1 MKRSDDWISEL
12 HYKEFVKPKF
22 QPKDFYWEGGVMVM
36 TEEYHKRRGSCCGS
50 GCRHC
55 PYSPPYVKLNK
66 TLRDYNKN
74 QRSTN

>member
-1 MKRSDDWISEL
+1 MTSRDDWNSEQ
-12 HYKEFVKPKF
+12 HYKECVKPKL
-22 QPKDFYWEGGVMVM
+22 QPQDFYWEGGVMVM

-55 PYSPPYVKLNK
+55 PYSPSHVKLNNN
-66 TLRDYNKN
+66 LREYSKN